1 MIIFLRSILNA
12 LDRFSEVEYR
22 FDAFV
27 VKILVVIRIR
37 HGISNPMDNSTFVR
51 SLSPTA
57 IEVSVPQR
65 IMKIF
70 PPRSPVSVAA
80 MADFA
85 DFA

>member
-22 FDAFV
+22 FDALV

-37 HGISNPMDNSTFVR
+37 HGISRPMDNSTFVR

-57 IEVSVPQR
+57 MEVSVPQR
-65 IMKIF
+65 IIKIF

-80 MADFA
+80 IADLADFA
-85 DFA
+85 